1 MKYGLDSVANKWR
14 NDRDSI
20 SFQRSIVRRIR
31 TGLLLVT
38 SSTIGSTICIYIW
51 CISIIAEHLVQ
62 DSVLHKIFTNGM
74 SWRFLPSS
82 RPFWLHEYSVCTTLM
97 RIIFSLGRSRRWC
110 RRPGEMRARALQ
122 QNASQCIFLPP
133 VIFRNNVQYCTEYVV
148 AICNSFTHIM
158 RWRPKDRK
166 NSGHFARRNLDCVGL
181 SATFFFLT
189 PVESP
194 SSQFCPV
201 VVRPARPSALG
212 NFPTFTIQVEPVR
225 ARKPSR
231 CFLEGF
237 EWHFGSVVAADR
249 VLLRQYILQDNV
261 YCFSLG
267 FENSDCTVILCNA
280 LHCI

>member
-1 MKYGLDSVANKWR
+1 MTCLGDFCHHQGN
-14 NDRDSI
+14 
-20 SFQRSIVRRIR
+20 F
-31 TGLLLVT
+31 G
-38 SSTIGSTICIYIW
+38 YI
-51 CISIIAEHLVQ
+51 
-62 DSVLHKIFTNGM
+62 
-74 SWRFLPSS
+74 
-82 RPFWLHEYSVCTTLM
+82 HEYSTYNFNEDHIQPWTIAPLM
-97 RIIFSLGRSRRWC
+97 SSVWGDEGTGSATKCLTVYSC
-110 RRPGEMRARALQ
+110 HPSYSKM
-122 QNASQCIFLPP
+122 
-133 VIFRNNVQYCTEYVV
+133 YVV
-148 AICNSFTHIM
+148 AICNSFTHTM

-166 NSGHFARRNLDCVGL
+166 NNGHFARRNLDCVGL

-212 NFPTFTIQVEPVR
+212 NFPTFTLRVEPVR

-237 EWHFGSVVAADR
+237 EWHFGSVVAADG
-249 VLLRQYILQDNV
+249 VLLRQYILQYNV

-280 LHCI
+280 LHSNYCLY